1 MRRNC
6 FDVYRCI
13 TKNKFR
19 NLWFE
24 FQVQKFHHTHTV
36 AAIGLFVA
44 QQPGYEA
51 VTFQLQMNFP
61 NRTLTDDSQ
70 TLMTLRPPVITSS
83 AAAAGASS
91 SSAAPKVE
99 IDESQPTITAQITM
113 ADGSTRV

>member
-70 TLMTLRPPVITSS
+70 TLQEAQLLN
-83 AAAAGASS
+83 A
-91 SSAAPKVE
+91 
-99 IDESQPTITAQITM
+99 TIYAQI
-113 ADGSTRV
+113 RLICFKRLK

>member
-51 VTFQLQMNFP
+51 VTFQLQTNFP

-70 TLMTLRPPVITSS
+70 TLQEAQLLN
-83 AAAAGASS
+83 A
-91 SSAAPKVE
+91 
-99 IDESQPTITAQITM
+99 TIMQKL
-113 ADGSTRV
+113 V